1 VPFGYIAKSFY
12 RKGKIDKLDQGY

>member
-1 VPFGYIAKSFY
+1 PFGYIAKSFY

>member
-1 VPFGYIAKSFY
+1 GYIAKSFY

>member
-1 VPFGYIAKSFY
+1 FGYIAKSFY